1 MKMRS
6 LIGWGLALALCPVVA
21 FGATA
26 AAPVPAAATHRL
38 DIRPDPGAPWEADLE
53 NVQKVLESAAGALWV
68 YFPNRELAPI
78 LVEPKGGP
86 IVLFNRG
93 KNGEFRVRLN
103 TGERYWAQYAFQFA
117 HEFCHILCNP
127 VDDDTSNKWF
137 EESLCEMASLFA
149 LRRMAETWKTDPPY
163 PNWRE
168 YAPSLRKYADER
180 IEKALP
186 PAGRDLAAW
195 YREHEAALRREPCR
209 RELNEVVAVALLP
222 LFEKEPPHWQAVGF
236 LNAAPVPAPR
246 SFATYLSDWHGRVP
260 AAHQPFVR
268 QIAARFGIT
277 LQATSG
283 TPSIKRDGRL
293 TTFFRQAD
301 PSQVDAGLALVRRVV
316 ADPQ

>member
-6 LIGWGLALALCPVVA
+6 LICRTVAIVLCTSLA
-21 FGATA
+21 FA
-26 AAPVPAAATHRL
+26 APTPAPVPEATTHRL
-38 DIRPDPGAPWEADLE
+38 DIRPDPAAKWEADLE

-68 YFPNRELAPI
+68 YFPGRELKPI

-103 TGERYWAQYAFQFA
+103 TGERYWSQYSYQFA

-149 LRRMAETWKTDPPY
+149 LRRMAETWKTDAPY
-163 PNWRE
+163 PNWRG
-168 YAPSLRKYADER
+168 YASSLRKYADER
-180 IEKALP
+180 IEKAPL
-186 PAGRDLAAW
+186 PAGQDLAAW
-195 YREHEAALRREPCR
+195 HREHEASLRREPTQ

-222 LFEKEPPHWQAVGF
+222 LFEKEPAHWQAVGF
-236 LNAAPVPAPR
+236 LNAAAVPTPR

-260 AAHQPFVR
+260 AEHQPFVR
-268 QIAARFGIT
+268 QIAAKFGVT
-277 LQATSG
+277 LPA
-283 TPSIKRDGRL
+283 PAAEPAK
-293 TTFFRQAD
+293 
-301 PSQVDAGLALVRRVV
+301 
-316 ADPQ
+316 